1 MGDRIESVPAMLKDG
16 VQLTAPALRRIEP
29 QRPRRLVLAG
39 MGGSAIA
46 GDLLRVWADRE
57 GTIPVHVC
65 RHYEPPAWVTPE
77 DFLVFSSYSGETEET
92 LAAYA
97 ACRPLGARA
106 CVLTS
111 GGTLERRAR
120 SEGLPCLSL
129 PPGHP
134 PRAALGYSF
143 AALASLA
150 GHLGILE
157 RASARIEAAAL
168 YMNGPATAW
177 GRAVIESRNP
187 AKRLAIELRDR
198 AVVLIANA
206 RTLEPVAL
214 RWKGQLNENAKH
226 MAWASPLPEMNHNE
240 VDSFRHPRGEASRL
254 LALLLMDPGDHPRIG
269 RRFQWLRGH
278 LRRLGVATLA
288 VRAEGPDPVSRMLV
302 TILLGD
308 FVSYY
313 LALLNGADP
322 SALPG
327 VARLKRFLAS

>member
-1 MGDRIESVPAMLKDG
+1 MSPRRIRDRASGRRRGAGPAARRAVDWDALRERLDRDGMGDRIESVPAMLKDG

-134 PRAALGYSF
+134 P
-143 AALASLA
+143 
-150 GHLGILE
+150 
-157 RASARIEAAAL
+157 
-168 YMNGPATAW
+168 
-177 GRAVIESRNP
+177 
-187 AKRLAIELRDR
+187 
-198 AVVLIANA
+198 
-206 RTLEPVAL
+206 
-214 RWKGQLNENAKH
+214 
-226 MAWASPLPEMNHNE
+226 
-240 VDSFRHPRGEASRL
+240 
-254 LALLLMDPGDHPRIG
+254 
-269 RRFQWLRGH
+269 
-278 LRRLGVATLA
+278 
-288 VRAEGPDPVSRMLV
+288 
-302 TILLGD
+302 
-308 FVSYY
+308 
-313 LALLNGADP
+313 
-322 SALPG
+322 
-327 VARLKRFLAS
+327 